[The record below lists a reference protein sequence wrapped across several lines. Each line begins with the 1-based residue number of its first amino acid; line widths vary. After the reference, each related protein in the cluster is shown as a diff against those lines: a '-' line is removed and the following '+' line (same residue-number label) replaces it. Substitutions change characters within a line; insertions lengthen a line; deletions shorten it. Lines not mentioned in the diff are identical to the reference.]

1 MQLKLTDFVKLFEEP
16 KGVSKRHQILL
27 NEIKSY
33 HAHLLEELNRAYEIA
48 KKARA
53 KGFDPSTE
61 VEIPIAKNMAE
72 RVEQLMKIEGLA
84 KRIMELEKEGLSRE
98 EICFKIAEEIVKG
111 KFGAF
116 DGLTAIDKAIRTAV
130 AILTEG
136 VVAAPIEG
144 IAKVKIDKNHDGT
157 EFLKIYYAGPIRSAG
172 GTAQVV
178 SVLVGDYI
186 RRLIGLNRYIPTEE
200 EILRYCEE
208 IPLYKRVA
216 NLQYLPSDAEIRL
229 IVSNCPVC
237 IDGEPTE
244 DVEVSGYRNLPR
256 VETNRVRGGMCLVI
270 AEGIALKAPK
280 LKKMVKKLGI
290 DGWEWLDK
298 LINKEFEEQKAEEVE
313 KYTSGLYGAKS
324 EENEEE
330 FESEE
335 EELEIA
341 EKLDKD
347 ESEELE
353 AQIKPRDKYL
363 SDIVAGR
370 PVFSHPSRKG
380 GFRLRY
386 GRARNSGFATV
397 GINPATMIIAD
408 GFIAIGTQLKVERP
422 GKAGGVV
429 PITSIEGPTVR
440 LKNGDVIKINTAQ
453 EALALKDQ
461 VEKILDMGEILIN
474 FGDFL
479 ENNHP
484 LMPSSYVYEWWIQEV
499 KDKIPKGDYR
509 KIDEDTALK
518 LCDEY
523 GVPLH
528 PDHTYLWHDIGVD
541 DYFYLRNYI
550 AEHGKI
556 EGRGKPCL
564 VIDYDERAK
573 KILEDLLVEHKVR
586 EGKFVLDRWKVLV
599 RCLGLTY
606 ELKPVRAEVGDE
618 KDVLNIVRKLSGL
631 DVRAKA
637 PTRIGARMGRPEK
650 SKERRMSPPPHILFP
665 VSLAGGKQRD
675 IKTAIN
681 YTESYNSVKGEIT
694 VEVALRRCK
703 ECGKET
709 FWLKCDCGGLTEQL
723 YYCPRCKIKIGGE
736 ICPRC
741 KEEARGYIKKKINL
755 RELYEKAL
763 KNLNEWDSL
772 ETIKG
777 VIGLTSRIKMPERL
791 EKGIL
796 RAKHGVYVFK
806 DGTIRYDMTDLPIT
820 HFKPKEINV
829 TVEKLRELGY
839 TVDWQGNELKS
850 EDQIVE
856 LKPQDVILSKDCAEY
871 LVKVAKFID
880 DILVKFYGL
889 EPFYNVGKPEDLIGH
904 LIIGLAPHTSAGV
917 LGRIIGFTDVLAGYA
932 HPYFHAAKRRNCFK
946 GDTEILVN
954 IDGEVQRITMKDLY
968 ELFENERFEKGVW
981 IRDKPKANVK
991 VYSFDPESGK
1001 VVLTDV
1007 VDVIKAEAPEHLIE
1021 IELEGGKSFTV
1032 TPDHW
1037 VLTYDGSKLVR
1048 KRAFEVKEGDL
1059 MLSPAVEFDECDVEE
1074 IDLLKEFAKLED
1086 LHDIVMI
1093 RGAKGFLER
1102 NLTKEE
1108 RKKYYDG
1115 LRYDSISLK
1124 DLLEI
1129 LNAKGLTL
1137 GDISKDVYLA
1147 VKRDRVLVRRFVKV
1161 KPLLKLI
1168 GYYLAEGYARCSK
1181 NCYQIVFSTFDENVK
1196 REIKESVREAFGDCI
1211 GINEREWKLTISSGI
1226 VYLLF
1231 TKILKTG
1238 SNAHD
1243 KRVPSFVFK
1252 LPKEKVKILLSA
1264 YFTGDGSALKT
1275 TPRVSVY
1282 SVNLSLL
1289 RDIELLLMEF
1299 EIKGYFT
1306 VDRNANR
1313 GNSIA
1318 LRYYKHRGINAPVST
1333 VYAFNIAG
1341 EYYDRFFEEIG
1352 FNIERKQSIYD
1363 LHKDKTRRR
1372 DLRRTEFGWLLRV
1385 RKIRYVMASEP
1396 FVYCLNARHYH
1407 NVIINDYIVSAQ
1419 CDGDEDSVML
1429 LLDGLLNFSRYYLP
1443 DKRGGQ
1449 MDAPLV
1455 LTAIIDPREVDSE
1468 VHNMDIVERYPLDF
1482 YKATLRYA
1490 DPKELVGIIERVE
1503 DRLESE
1509 LRFCCLGF
1517 THDTESIALGVKES
1531 AYKSLDTMRDKVNA
1545 QMSLAEKIVAVDEHD
1560 VAERVLK
1567 SHFLPDIIGNL
1578 RAFSRQEFRC
1588 VNCNAKY
1595 RRLPLAGKCLKCG
1608 GKLTLTVHNSS
1619 ITKYLELSKYLCEKY
1634 KVSNYTKQR
1643 LMLIDLEIRSLFESD
1658 TKKQIKISDFFG

>member
-1 MQLKLTDFVKLFEEP
+1 MQLKLTDFARLFEE
-16 KGVSKRHQILL
+16 SKEVDKRCQILL
-27 NEIKSY
+27 EEMKAY
-33 HAHLLEELNRAYEIA
+33 HAQFLEELNKVYEIA

-53 KGFDPSTE
+53 KGLDPSTE
-61 VEIPIAKNMAE
+61 VEIPIARNMAE

-84 KRIMELEKEGLSRE
+84 KRIIELEKEGLSRE

-111 KFGAF
+111 KFGEF
-116 DGLTAIDKAIRTAV
+116 DRLTAIDKAIRTAV

-172 GTAQVV
+172 GTAQVI

-186 RRLIGLNRYIPTEE
+186 RRLVGLNRYIPTEE

-208 IPLYKRVA
+208 IPLYKKVA
-216 NLQYLPSDAEIRL
+216 NLQYLPSDAEIKL

-280 LKKMVKKLGI
+280 LKKMVEKLGI

-298 LINKEFEEQKAEEVE
+298 LINKEFEEQKTEDVE
-313 KYTSGLYGAKS
+313 KYTSGLYGKSKS
-324 EENEEE
+324 EENEDE

-347 ESEELE
+347 KDEELE
-353 AQIKPRDKYL
+353 AQIKPKDKYL

-429 PITSIEGPTVR
+429 PVTSIEGPTVR
-440 LKNGDVIKINTAQ
+440 LKNGDVVKVNTVQ
-453 EALALKDQ
+453 EALALKDR

-499 KDKIPKGDYR
+499 EDKIPRGDYR

-528 PDHTYLWHDIGVD
+528 PNHTYLWHDISVE
-541 DYFYLRNYI
+541 DYFYLRSYV

-556 EGRGKPCL
+556 EGRGKQCL

-586 EGKFVLDRWKVLV
+586 EGKIVLDKWKVLV

-606 ELKPVRAEVGDE
+606 ELKPVRVEVGDE
-618 KDVLNIVRKLSGL
+618 RDVLSIVRKLSGL

-665 VSLAGGKQRD
+665 IGLAGGNQRN
-675 IKTAIN
+675 IKAAIN
-681 YTESYNSVKGEIT
+681 YTESYNSTKGEVT
-694 VEVALRRCK
+694 VEIALRRCK

-709 FWLKCDCGGLTEQL
+709 FWLKCDCGGITEQL
-723 YYCPRCKIKIGGE
+723 YYCPRCKIKIGSE
-736 ICPRC
+736 ICPKC
-741 KEEARGYIKKKINL
+741 KGEAKGYVKRKINV
-755 RELYEKAL
+755 RELYEKAI
-763 KNLNEWDSL
+763 KNLGEWDSF

-796 RAKHGVYVFK
+796 RAKHGVFVFK

-829 TVEKLRELGY
+829 SVEKLRELGY

-880 DILVKFYGL
+880 DLLVKFYGL
-889 EPFYNVGKPEDLIGH
+889 EPFYNVEKPEDLIGH

-917 LGRIIGFTDVLAGYA
+917 LGRIIGFTDVSAGYA
-932 HPYFHAAKRRNCFK
+932 HPYFHAAKRRNC
-946 GDTEILVN
+946 
-954 IDGEVQRITMKDLY
+954 
-968 ELFENERFEKGVW
+968 
-981 IRDKPKANVK
+981 
-991 VYSFDPESGK
+991 
-1001 VVLTDV
+1001 
-1007 VDVIKAEAPEHLIE
+1007 
-1021 IELEGGKSFTV
+1021 
-1032 TPDHW
+1032 
-1037 VLTYDGSKLVR
+1037 
-1048 KRAFEVKEGDL
+1048 
-1059 MLSPAVEFDECDVEE
+1059 
-1074 IDLLKEFAKLED
+1074 
-1086 LHDIVMI
+1086 
-1093 RGAKGFLER
+1093 
-1102 NLTKEE
+1102 
-1108 RKKYYDG
+1108 
-1115 LRYDSISLK
+1115 
-1124 DLLEI
+1124 
-1129 LNAKGLTL
+1129 
-1137 GDISKDVYLA
+1137 
-1147 VKRDRVLVRRFVKV
+1147 
-1161 KPLLKLI
+1161 
-1168 GYYLAEGYARCSK
+1168 
-1181 NCYQIVFSTFDENVK
+1181 
-1196 REIKESVREAFGDCI
+1196 
-1211 GINEREWKLTISSGI
+1211 
-1226 VYLLF
+1226 
-1231 TKILKTG
+1231 
-1238 SNAHD
+1238 
-1243 KRVPSFVFK
+1243 
-1252 LPKEKVKILLSA
+1252 
-1264 YFTGDGSALKT
+1264 
-1275 TPRVSVY
+1275 
-1282 SVNLSLL
+1282 
-1289 RDIELLLMEF
+1289 
-1299 EIKGYFT
+1299 
-1306 VDRNANR
+1306 
-1313 GNSIA
+1313 
-1318 LRYYKHRGINAPVST
+1318 
-1333 VYAFNIAG
+1333 
-1341 EYYDRFFEEIG
+1341 
-1352 FNIERKQSIYD
+1352 
-1363 LHKDKTRRR
+1363 
-1372 DLRRTEFGWLLRV
+1372 
-1385 RKIRYVMASEP
+1385 
-1396 FVYCLNARHYH
+1396 
-1407 NVIINDYIVSAQ
+1407 
-1419 CDGDEDSVML
+1419 DGDEDCVML

-1455 LTAIIDPREVDSE
+1455 LTAIIDPKEVDSE
-1468 VHNMDIVERYPLDF
+1468 VHNMDIVESYPLEF

-1490 DPKELVGIIERVE
+1490 DPKELVGVIERVE
-1503 DRLESE
+1503 DRLESD
-1509 LRFCCLGF
+1509 LRYCCLGF

-1531 AYKSLDTMRDKVNA
+1531 AYKSLKTMKDKVTA
-1545 QMSLAEKIVAVDEHD
+1545 QMSLAERIIAVDEHD

-1567 SHFLPDIIGNL
+1567 CHFLPDIIGNL

-1595 RRLPLAGKCLKCG
+1595 RRLPLTGKCLKCG

-1619 ITKYLELSKYLCEKY
+1619 ITKYLDLSKYLCERY
-1634 KVSNYTKQR
+1634 NVSNYTKQR

-1658 TKKQIKISDFFG
+1658 TRKQIKISDFFG